1 MPLHHSRAGKPHG
14 EKTMTEKI
22 HLAARTGLAL
32 RIDAGQRIRIINLHG
47 RQVVDTWAF
56 AQNDMSEFMSL
67 EHSRVH
73 MGRVNPVVGSVLI
86 TNRRRPVLTMV
97 EDTSGG
103 VHDTLLAACDV
114 HRYAMLGAKGYHRNC
129 TDNLREALGALK
141 LAPPETPS
149 PLNLFQNSSIKPDG
163 ALVIEPPIA
172 PPGSF
177 VTLRAE
183 MDQVIVFSA
192 CPQDMAPTNGADMM
206 PKDAEI
212 ELL

>member
-1 MPLHHSRAGKPHG
+1 MAQSLVLKARMGK
-14 EKTMTEKI
+14 
-22 HLAARTGLAL
+22 AL
-32 RIDAGQRIRIINLHG
+32 RLPMGSLIRIVNTHG

-56 AQNDMSEFMSL
+56 AETDISEFMSM

-73 MGRVNPVVGSVLI
+73 MGRVNPVAGSVLL
-86 TNRRRPVLTMV
+86 TNRRRPVLTIV

-103 VHDTLLAACDV
+103 VHDTMLAACDIY
-114 HRYAMLGAKGYHRNC
+114 RYQMLGCTTYHRNC
-129 TDNLREALGALK
+129 TDNLREALGELGLVAT
-141 LAPPETPS
+141 ETPS

-172 PPGSF
+172 PAGTH

-183 MDQVIVFSA
+183 MDIVIAFSA

-212 ELL
+212 IIL